1 MTRELLAA
9 FACQTVI
16 LSRTT
21 VVRLFHA
28 GCDQALCL
36 KVVKKGIQRALP
48 HRKDAAAL
56 IVQKLDQFVAV
67 LLAACEQHQ
76 DCRRPGSPH
85 QFFFDPHG
93 FTSIFCCQHILC
105 DTYYATPA
113 RYMPWALSELRSQK
127 GQGTEHF
134 PIQRHT
140 FLECRPASV
149 EIWC

>member
-36 KVVKKGIQRALP
+36 KVVKKGIQRALL

-56 IVQKLDQFVAV
+56 IVQKLHEFVAV

-85 QFFFDPHG
+85 QFSFDPHG
-93 FTSIFCCQHILC
+93 PTSILCCQLILC
-105 DTYYATPA
+105 DTYYATLAQPSTNVIGA
-113 RYMPWALSELRSQK
+113 
-127 GQGTEHF
+127 
-134 PIQRHT
+134 
-140 FLECRPASV
+140 
-149 EIWC
+149 

>member
-9 FACQTVI
+9 FARQTVI

-28 GCDQALCL
+28 GCDQPLCL

-56 IVQKLDQFVAV
+56 IVQELHQFVAV

-93 FTSIFCCQHILC
+93 FTSILSCQHILC
-105 DTYYATPA
+105 DTYYATLA
-113 RYMPWALSELRSQK
+113 RALSELRTPKTPQSLPIGLMPEK
-127 GQGTEHF
+127 LIGSHSGT
-134 PIQRHT
+134 IQLT
-140 FLECRPASV
+140 
-149 EIWC
+149 

>member
-36 KVVKKGIQRALP
+36 KIVKKGIQRALP

-56 IVQKLDQFVAV
+56 IVQKLHEFVAV

-85 QFFFDPHG
+85 QFSFDPHG
-93 FTSIFCCQHILC
+93 CLDSLLPAYTMRHILC
-105 DTYYATPA
+105 NTSTTFHE
-113 RYMPWALSELRSQK
+113 RYRSLGPQK
-127 GQGTEHF
+127 
-134 PIQRHT
+134 R
-140 FLECRPASV
+140 RKV
-149 EIWC
+149 Y